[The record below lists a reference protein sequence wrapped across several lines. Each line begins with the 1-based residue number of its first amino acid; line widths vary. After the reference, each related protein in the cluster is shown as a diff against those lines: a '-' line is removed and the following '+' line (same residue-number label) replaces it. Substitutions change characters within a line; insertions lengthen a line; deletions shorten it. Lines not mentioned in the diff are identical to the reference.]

1 MKVLENLLK
10 NAELLDKRAY
20 FTVDIDGNIKRKS
33 MNFSMAAV
41 AFLKDEE
48 LINKIIKGELSKS
61 ERFQMKKIDRLSNLT
76 IEALKSNLMKLVI
89 NGNLEFGKKYGK
101 ELYLRDKNEFFQT
114 LGNIALMDNMD
125 FYKPLMVLSME
136 KLLKEKYNEEILYLG
151 LSYLCKQR
159 CDLHI
164 FENIDEENMNKEEIL
179 ENARKSQNLKIVS
192 YGKLLEKYIFK
203 NEKKYLNILKKKL
216 ENKRETMTE
225 IEGEILNSLFL

>member
-48 LINKIIKGELSKS
+48 LINKIIEGELSKS

-101 ELYLRDKNEFFQT
+101 ELYLRDKNKFFQT

-136 KLLKEKYNEEILYLG
+136 KLLEEKYNEEILYLG

-164 FENIDEENMNKEEIL
+164 FENINEEDMNKEEVL
-179 ENARKSQNLKIVS
+179 ENARKSQNLKIVA
-192 YGKLLEKYIFK
+192 YGKLLEKYTFK
-203 NEKKYLNILKKKL
+203 NEKKYLNILNKKL
-216 ENKRETMTE
+216 ENKKETMTE

>member
-101 ELYLRDKNEFFQT
+101 ELYLRDKNKFFQT

-136 KLLKEKYNEEILYLG
+136 KLLEEKYNEEILYLG

-159 CDLHI
+159 CDLYI

-192 YGKLLEKYIFK
+192 YGKLLEKYTFK